1 MTGFARTWATL
12 SPSITMAGDGTLV
25 VTIPETRTR
34 FIDDLKA
41 EVLEVFGVKTM
52 IFEEYAR

>member
-1 MTGFARTWATL
+1 
-12 SPSITMAGDGTLV
+12 MAGDGTLV